1 MGVLPLAAPMAE
13 PPSADPP
20 TAALPIAVPS
30 TAAPCTARAL
40 ATGSRRVLQ
49 SVLRPVPQRLR
60 ATHPAIIRPTTAIR
74 PLITSRPPGSSGIRL
89 IVPDQPAPADLA
101 LTFKGGPTVGRL
113 GFGAMRI
120 TGPGIWGPPRDE
132 REAIALLR
140 RAVEKGVSFIDT
152 ADSYGPGVSET
163 LIAKALYPYPA
174 GLVIA
179 SKGGLTRPGPGHWE
193 VDCRPEHLRRVCAD
207 SLKRLRLDRIELYQL
222 HAVDYR
228 VPIED
233 SIGTLVDLQ
242 REGKIGHIGV
252 SNVSAAEMSRA
263 QRVAEIVSVQNSY
276 NLRDRSSDGLI
287 DLCASAG
294 IAFIA
299 FYPLA
304 KGRLA
309 APGSALARIAERHD
323 ATPAQIALAWL
334 LHRSSAMLPIPG
346 TSSSAHLEEN
356 HGAAS
361 IRLNAEELRTLA
373 AY

>member
-1 MGVLPLAAPMAE
+1 
-13 PPSADPP
+13 
-20 TAALPIAVPS
+20 
-30 TAAPCTARAL
+30 
-40 ATGSRRVLQ
+40 
-49 SVLRPVPQRLR
+49 
-60 ATHPAIIRPTTAIR
+60 
-74 PLITSRPPGSSGIRL
+74 
-89 IVPDQPAPADLA
+89 VPDQPAPADLA
-101 LTFKGGPTVGRL
+101 LTFKGGPTVCRL

-120 TGPGIWGPPRDE
+120 TGPGVWGPPRDE

-140 RAVEKGVSFIDT
+140 RAVEKGVTFIDT

-207 SLKRLRLDRIELYQL
+207 SLKRLRLDQIELYQL

-242 REGKIGHIGV
+242 REGKIRHIGV
-252 SNVSAAEMSRA
+252 SNVSEAELSRA

-334 LHRSSAMLPIPG
+334 LHRSPAMLPIPG
-346 TSSSAHLEEN
+346 TSSIAHLEEN
-356 HGAAS
+356 LGAAS